1 MRKAVW
7 ITLVVAL
14 VLVNLAAEGLAYFSG
29 LYVSLFNRLVLVL
42 GITIGA
48 AVFTGSFL
56 LIERLEQERP
66 LSGRVKD
73 TLGADRATYDD
84 GQDKGGGLSEE
95 HGAYGGAEDNRD
107 RTDR

>member
-7 ITLVVAL
+7 TTLAVAL
-14 VLVNLAAEGLAYFSG
+14 VLVNLAAEGLFYYGG
-29 LYVSLFNRLVLVL
+29 LYVPVFHRLVLVL

-73 TLGADRATYDD
+73 TLGADRATD
-84 GQDKGGGLSEE
+84 GDRSNDERGGQ
-95 HGAYGGAEDNRD
+95 
-107 RTDR
+107 